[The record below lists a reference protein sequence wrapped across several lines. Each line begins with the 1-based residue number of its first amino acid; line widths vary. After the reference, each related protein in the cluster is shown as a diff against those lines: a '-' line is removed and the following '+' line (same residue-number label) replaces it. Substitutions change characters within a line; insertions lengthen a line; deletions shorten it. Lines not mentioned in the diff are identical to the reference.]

1 MNEDETDPAY
11 YDGIWPYK
19 QKEVIDF
26 DDLGEHRIFA
36 ISGNTGA
43 GKTTIF
49 DAICYVL
56 YGEASGEERSD
67 TSMLRS
73 QFADDNVYTSVE
85 LTFQLKGKRYEI
97 KRQLGHKKQGNKTIT
112 GHAVELYEVID
123 EEKVPAVDRFHVTDV
138 NKKVE
143 DLIGLSKHQ
152 FSQIVML
159 PQGEFRKLLTSE
171 TENKEEILRRIFK
184 TDRYKLMRELLDQK
198 RKQWKDVLQ
207 EKQKERELYFRNV
220 FKLPIRDGAIL
231 ETLVEQEHVN
241 THQVVEALEQETA
254 VYKAEVEQLQVEQDV
269 QTKQLKDAETRF
281 HAAKSVNE
289 KFIDLQQKNEKYNT
303 LQENRTVI
311 EMKETSFKRAEQA
324 KRLLPFEQWHEEAM
338 QNEQK
343 AESLLKQII
352 AKKENIMNNFE
363 LAQEKYEVVKNKESE
378 RENVKKLVQ
387 RLEELQPIIASLA
400 EKQLNLQ
407 NAEIQIG
414 KLKESMQNLDR
425 QLEEHTNQKQLMT
438 GELQQLEQALEQYVD
453 KVEELTNMREDAKV
467 LKQAYD
473 VWQEKQKFEKEKEAA
488 YSKMQLAV
496 NAYEN
501 MERRWLSEQAGILAL
516 HLHDGESCPVCGSTT
531 HPKKATE
538 QSGAIDENELNG
550 LRDKKNIAE
559 KLHVQLE
566 EKWNFYHHQYEQVIE
581 EVKKRGYQ
589 SEELVETYSALV
601 QKGKQLATEVNTL
614 KASEET
620 RKQIAVKIKS
630 VEEKVDALQKQK
642 REVETEQHRIE
653 MDCMQLRT
661 SYEHDKKNIP
671 ENLQTVQAWKVQF
684 DQAMHELKL
693 MEDEWKKVQEAY
705 QHWQNENIRIQAEQ
719 EGATNQFESAK
730 LKKEETFTRFMKE
743 LEQSG
748 FTDQSTYKE
757 AKLSDAEM
765 ELIQKEIQSYYSFL
779 EVLAKQIE
787 ELHVELKDKEYMDI
801 TALGEH
807 IKELE
812 INLDIIKEK
821 RQRAQNAVT
830 YISDLHEN
838 IRRIDEQIH
847 EEEKAFQELVDLYE
861 VMKGDNE
868 SRISFER
875 YILIEYLEQIVQI
888 ANERLRKL
896 SNGQFYLKR
905 SERVEKRNR
914 QSGLG
919 LDVYDAYTGQTR
931 DVKTLSGGEKFNAS
945 LCLALGMA
953 DVIQA
958 YEGGISIETMFIDEG
973 FGSLDEE
980 SLTKAVDT
988 LIDLQKSGRFIG
1000 VISHVQEL
1008 KNAMPAVLEVTKQ
1021 KDGCSQTR
1029 FVVK

>member
-1 MNEDETDPAY
+1 MRPIQLIMTAF
-11 YDGIWPYK
+11 GPYK

-123 EEKVPAVDRFHVTDV
+123 EEKIPAVDRFHVTDV

-220 FKLPIRDGAIL
+220 FKLPIRDGALL
-231 ETLVEQEHVN
+231 ETLVEQDHVN

-254 VYKAEVEQLQVEQDV
+254 AYKAEVEQLQVEQDI

-303 LQENRTVI
+303 LQEKRSVI
-311 EMKETSFKRAEQA
+311 EMKEISFKRAEQA
-324 KRLLPFEQWHEEAM
+324 KRLLPFEQWYEEAM

-363 LAQEKYEVVKNKESE
+363 LAQEKYEAVKNKEPE
-378 RENVKKLVQ
+378 RENAKKLVQ

-407 NAEIQIG
+407 NAEIQLG

-425 QLEEHTNQKQLMT
+425 QLEEHTNQKQLMS
-438 GELQQLEQALEQYVD
+438 GELQQLERALERYVD

-473 VWQEKQKFEKEKEAA
+473 VWQEKQKFEQEKETAFT
-488 YSKMQLAV
+488 KMQEAV
-496 NAYEN
+496 RVYEN

-516 HLHDGESCPVCGSTT
+516 HLHDGESCPVCGSTN
-531 HPKKATE
+531 HPKKASE
-538 QSGAIDENELNG
+538 QSDAINEKELND

-559 KLHVQLE
+559 KLHVQVE
-566 EKWNFYHHQYEQVIE
+566 EKWNFYHLQYEQVIE
-581 EVKKRGYQ
+581 EVKKRGYR
-589 SEELVETYSALV
+589 SEELAETYSALV

-620 RKQIAVKIKS
+620 RKQTAVKIKS
-630 VEEKVDALQKQK
+630 IEEKVDALQKQK
-642 REVETEQHRIE
+642 HEVETEQHRIE

-719 EGATNQFESAK
+719 EGASNQFESAK
-730 LKKEETFTRFMKE
+730 SKKEETFTRFMKE

-748 FTDQSTYKE
+748 FTDQITYKE

-765 ELIQKEIQSYYSFL
+765 DMLQKEIQSYYSSL

-787 ELHVELKDKEYMDI
+787 ELHAELKDKEYMDI

-821 RQRAQNAVT
+821 RQRSQNAVT

-980 SLTKAVDT
+980 SLTKAVDA

>member
-1 MNEDETDPAY
+1 MRPIQLVMTAF
-11 YDGIWPYK
+11 GPYK

-123 EEKVPAVDRFHVTDV
+123 GEKVPAVDRFHVTDV

-220 FKLPIRDGAIL
+220 FKLPIRDGALL

-289 KFIDLQQKNEKYNT
+289 KFIDLQQKNEKYNI

-352 AKKENIMNNFE
+352 TKKETIMNNFE
-363 LAQEKYEVVKNKESE
+363 LAQEKYEAVKNKEPE
-378 RENVKKLVQ
+378 RENAKKLVQ

-414 KLKESMQNLDR
+414 KLKKSMQNLDR
-425 QLEEHTNQKQLMT
+425 QLEEHTNQKQLMS
-438 GELQQLEQALEQYVD
+438 GELQQLERALEQYVD

-473 VWQEKQKFEKEKEAA
+473 VWQEKQKFEQEKETAFT
-488 YSKMQLAV
+488 KMQEAV
-496 NAYEN
+496 HAYEN

-516 HLHDGESCPVCGSTT
+516 HLHDGESCPVCGSTN

-538 QSGAIDENELNG
+538 QSDAIDEKELND

-559 KLHVQLE
+559 KLHVQVE

-653 MDCMQLRT
+653 MDGMQLRT

-684 DQAMHELKL
+684 DQAMHELRL

-719 EGATNQFESAK
+719 EGASTQFESAK
-730 LKKEETFTRFMKE
+730 SKKEETFTRFMKE

-765 ELIQKEIQSYYSFL
+765 EMIQKEIQSYYSSL

-787 ELHVELKDKEYMDI
+787 ELQGELKDKEYMDI

-807 IKELE
+807 IKDLE

-821 RQRAQNAVT
+821 RQRAQSAVA

-980 SLTKAVDT
+980 SLTKAVDA

>member
-1 MNEDETDPAY
+1 MRPLQLIMTAF
-11 YDGIWPYK
+11 GPYK
-19 QKEVIDF
+19 QREVIDF
-26 DDLGEHRIFA
+26 SDLGDHRIFA

-73 QFADDNVYTSVE
+73 QFADDNIYTSVE
-85 LTFQLKGKRYEI
+85 LTFRLKGKQYEI
-97 KRQLGHKKQGNKTIT
+97 KRQLGHKKQGNKTVT
-112 GHAVELYEVID
+112 GHAVELYEVIGD
-123 EEKVPAVDRFHVTDV
+123 EKVPCVDRFHVTDV

-220 FKLPIRDGAIL
+220 FKLPVRDDSLL
-231 ETLVEQEHVN
+231 ETLVQQEHVN
-241 THQVVEALEQETA
+241 THQVVEALEQEKNC
-254 VYKAEVEQLQVEQDV
+254 YEAEVEQLQAQ
-269 QTKQLKDAETRF
+269 QTLQTQQLKKAEDRF
-281 HAAKSVNE
+281 HTAKSINE
-289 KFIDLQQKNEKYNT
+289 KFKDLQQKQEKQAV
-303 LQENRTVI
+303 LQANREQI
-311 EMKETSFKRAEQA
+311 ETEEQRFKLAEQA
-324 KRLLPFEQWHEEAM
+324 KRLLPFEQWYEEAVQSE
-338 QNEQK
+338 QNAEQ
-343 AESLLKQII
+343 LLKQISV
-352 AKKENIMNNFE
+352 KKEKTVKAFE
-363 LAQEKYEVVKNKESE
+363 LAYEKYEELKGKESV
-378 RENVKKLVQ
+378 REEGKKTVQ

-400 EKQLNLQ
+400 EKKSKLQ
-407 NAEIQIG
+407 QAELQSG
-414 KLKESMQNLDR
+414 KLKEGIQKFEK
-425 QLEEHTNQKQLMT
+425 QLEGQISQKQQIA
-438 GELQQLEQALEQYVD
+438 GELQQLEVALEQYVA

-473 VWQEKQKFEKEKEAA
+473 VWQEKQKYEQEKEVANQ
-488 YSKMQLAV
+488 KMEVAV
-496 NAYEN
+496 KAYEE
-501 MERRWLSEQAGILAL
+501 MEHRWLNEQAGMLAL
-516 HLHDGESCPVCGSTT
+516 HLHEGESCPVCGSID

-538 QSGAIDENELNG
+538 RGDSIDEKQLNEL
-550 LRDKKNIAE
+550 REKKTVAE
-559 KLHVQLE
+559 KLHVQVE
-566 EKWNFYHHQYEQVIE
+566 EKWNFYRLQYVQVID
-581 EVKKRGYQ
+581 EVVKRGYR
-589 SEELVETYSALV
+589 SEELVETYRTLV
-601 QKGKQLATEVNTL
+601 QNGKQLAAEVNTL
-614 KASEET
+614 KESEEK
-620 RKQIAVKIKS
+620 RKQLALSVKGL
-630 VEEKVDALQKQK
+630 EEKVEELQKQK
-642 REVETEQHRIE
+642 REAEVMQHRTE
-653 MDCMQLRT
+653 MECMQLRT
-661 SYEHDKKNIP
+661 SYEHDQQKTH
-671 ENLQTVQAWKVQF
+671 EDLQTLEAWKKQF
-684 DQAMHELKL
+684 DQAVSTLRF
-693 MEDEWKKVQEAY
+693 MEEEWKKVQEAY
-705 QHWQNENIRIQAEQ
+705 QHWQNENIRIQAEYD
-719 EGATNQFESAK
+719 GALKQVSHAK
-730 LKKEETFTRFMKE
+730 EKQEETLLRFTTE
-743 LEQSG
+743 LEQGG
-748 FTDQSTYKE
+748 FIDQQAYKE
-757 AKLSDAEM
+757 AKLTDVEM
-765 ELIQKEIQSYYSFL
+765 KHLHEKIQEYYSSL

-787 ELHVELKDKEYMDI
+787 ELVNELSGKEWTDI
-801 TALGEH
+801 TALEEQM
-807 IKELE
+807 KELG
-812 INLDIIKEK
+812 IQLDITKEK
-821 RQRAQNAVT
+821 RQRAQSAVA
-830 YISDLHEN
+830 YITDLHEN

-980 SLTKAVDT
+980 SLTKAVDA

-1008 KNAMPAVLEVTKQ
+1008 KIAMPAVLEVTKQ
-1021 KDGCSQTR
+1021 KNGCSETR

>member
-1 MNEDETDPAY
+1 MRPIQLIMTAF
-11 YDGIWPYK
+11 GPYK

-26 DDLGEHRIFA
+26 DDLGDHRIFA

-73 QFADDNVYTSVE
+73 QFADDNTYTSVE

-123 EEKVPAVDRFHVTDV
+123 DEQVPAVDRFHVTDV

-220 FKLPIRDGAIL
+220 FKLPIRDGSLL
-231 ETLVEQEHVN
+231 ETLVEQDHVN
-241 THQVVEALEQETA
+241 THQVVEALQQETA
-254 VYKAEVEQLQVEQDV
+254 AYKAEVEQLQVEQDV

-303 LQENRTVI
+303 LQENRTMI
-311 EMKETSFKRAEQA
+311 EMKETSFIRAEQA
-324 KRLLPFEQWHEEAM
+324 KRLLPFEQWYEEAM

-343 AESLLKQII
+343 VESLLKQII
-352 AKKENIMNNFE
+352 AKKENITKSFE
-363 LAQEKYEVVKNKESE
+363 LAQEKYEEVKNKELE
-378 RENVKKLVQ
+378 RENAKKLIQ

-407 NAEIQIG
+407 NAEVQVG
-414 KLKESMQNLDR
+414 KLKESMQNLEQ
-425 QLEEHTNQKQLMT
+425 QLEVHTNQKQLMSS
-438 GELQQLEQALEQYVD
+438 ELQQLERALEQYVD

-488 YSKMQLAV
+488 YNNMQAAV

-516 HLHDGESCPVCGSTT
+516 HLHDGESCPVCGSTD

-538 QSGAIDENELNG
+538 QSDAIDEKELND
-550 LRDKKNIAE
+550 LRDGKNIAE

-566 EKWNFYHHQYEQVIE
+566 EKWNFYHLQYEQVIE
-581 EVKKRGYQ
+581 EVKKRGYR
-589 SEELVETYSALV
+589 SEELAETYSALV

-620 RKQIAVKIKS
+620 RKQTAVNLKS
-630 VEEKVDALQKQK
+630 VEEKVDAIQKQK
-642 REVETEQHRIE
+642 REIEIEQHRIE
-653 MDCMQLRT
+653 MECMQLRT

-671 ENLQTVQAWKVQF
+671 ESLQTVQAWKIQF

-719 EGATNQFESAK
+719 EGASNQFESAK
-730 LKKEETFTRFMKE
+730 LKKEETFARFMKE
-743 LEQSG
+743 LEQCG

-765 ELIQKEIQSYYSFL
+765 DMLQKEIQSYYSSL

-787 ELHVELKDKEYMDI
+787 ELQAELKDKEYMDI
-801 TALGEH
+801 SALGEH
-807 IKELE
+807 IKDLE

-847 EEEKAFQELVDLYE
+847 EEEKAYQELVDLYE

-980 SLTKAVDT
+980 SLTKAVDA

>member
-1 MNEDETDPAY
+1 MRPIQLVMTAF
-11 YDGIWPYK
+11 GPYK

-26 DDLGEHRIFA
+26 NDLGEHRIFA

-220 FKLPIRDGAIL
+220 FKLPIRDGALL
-231 ETLVEQEHVN
+231 ETLVEQDHVN

-254 VYKAEVEQLQVEQDV
+254 AYKAEVEQLQVEQDV

-324 KRLLPFEQWHEEAM
+324 KRLLPFEQWYEEAM

-343 AESLLKQII
+343 VESLLKQII
-352 AKKENIMNNFE
+352 AKKENITKSFE
-363 LAQEKYEVVKNKESE
+363 LTQEKYEEVKNKEPE
-378 RENVKKLVQ
+378 RENAKKLVQ
-387 RLEELQPIIASLA
+387 RLEELQLIIASLA

-407 NAEIQIG
+407 KAEIQIE

-425 QLEEHTNQKQLMT
+425 QLEEYTNQKQLMS
-438 GELQQLEQALEQYVD
+438 GELQQLERALEQYVD

-473 VWQEKQKFEKEKEAA
+473 VWQEKQKFEKEKETAFT
-488 YSKMQLAV
+488 KMQEAV
-496 NAYEN
+496 HAYEN

-516 HLHDGESCPVCGSTT
+516 HLHDGESCPVCGSTN

-538 QSGAIDENELNG
+538 QSDAIDEKELND

-559 KLHVQLE
+559 KLHVQVE

-684 DQAMHELKL
+684 DQAMHELRL

-719 EGATNQFESAK
+719 EGASTQFESAK
-730 LKKEETFTRFMKE
+730 SKKEETFTRFMKE

-765 ELIQKEIQSYYSFL
+765 EMIQKEIQSYYSSL

-787 ELHVELKDKEYMDI
+787 ELQGELKDKEYMDI

-807 IKELE
+807 IKDLE

-821 RQRAQNAVT
+821 RQRAQSAVA

-980 SLTKAVDT
+980 SLTKAVDA

>member
-1 MNEDETDPAY
+1 MRPIQLIMTAF
-11 YDGIWPYK
+11 GPYK

-73 QFADDNVYTSVE
+73 QFADDNIYTSVE

-112 GHAVELYEVID
+112 GHAVELYEVIN
-123 EEKVPAVDRFHVTDV
+123 EEKVPCVDRFHVTDV
-138 NKKVE
+138 NNKIE

-220 FKLPIRDGAIL
+220 FKLPIRDGALL
-231 ETLVEQEHVN
+231 ETLIEQEHVN
-241 THQVVEALEQETA
+241 THQVVEALEQETIC
-254 VYKAEVEQLQVEQDV
+254 YNAEVEQLHIEQNDKA
-269 QTKQLKDAETRF
+269 KQLKEAAAHF
-281 HAAKSVNE
+281 HTAKAVNE
-289 KFIDLQQKNEKYNT
+289 KFKDLAQKNEKYSI
-303 LQENRTVI
+303 LQENRAVI
-311 EMKETSFKRAEQA
+311 EMKEKSFKHAEQA
-324 KRLLPFEQWHEEAM
+324 KRLLPFEQWYEEAM
-338 QNEQK
+338 QHEQK
-343 AESLLKQII
+343 SEGLLKQII
-352 AKKENIMNNFE
+352 AKKEHIMNSFE
-363 LAQEKYEVVKNKESE
+363 VAQDKYEALKNKASE
-378 RENVKKLVQ
+378 RENAKKQVQ

-400 EKQLNLQ
+400 EKKLNLQ

-414 KLKESMQNLDR
+414 NLKEGMQKLDE
-425 QLEEHTNQKQLMT
+425 QLEVHTNEKQRMSD
-438 GELQQLEQALEQYVD
+438 ELQQLEIALEQYVA

-473 VWQEKQKFEKEKEAA
+473 VWQEKQKYEQEKEIAFH
-488 YSKMQLAV
+488 KMQLAV
-496 NAYEN
+496 SAYEN

-516 HLHDGESCPVCGSTT
+516 HLHDGESCPVCGSMD

-538 QSGAIDENELNG
+538 QSNAIDEKELNG
-550 LRDKKNIAE
+550 LREKKNVAE
-559 KLHVQLE
+559 KSHVQLE
-566 EKWNFYHHQYEQVIE
+566 EKWNFYRVQYEQVIE
-581 EVKKRGYQ
+581 EVLKRGYRA
-589 SEELVETYSALV
+589 EELVETYRALV
-601 QKGKQLATEVNTL
+601 QKGKQLAAEVNAL

-620 RKQIAVKIKS
+620 RKQIAVNIKN
-630 VEEKVDALQKQK
+630 VEEKVEELQKQK
-642 REVETEQHRIE
+642 REVETIQHRTE
-653 MDCMQLRT
+653 MECMQLRT
-661 SYEHDKKNIP
+661 SYEHDKQNIP
-671 ENLQTVQAWKVQF
+671 ESLQTVQAWKVQF
-684 DQAMHELKL
+684 DQALQELRL
-693 MEDEWKKVQEAY
+693 MEDEWEKVQEAY
-705 QHWQNENIRIQAEQ
+705 QHWQNENIRIQAEHDS
-719 EGATNQFESAK
+719 ASNQFNSAK
-730 LKKEETFTRFMKE
+730 EKKEETFTRFMKE

-748 FTDQSTYKE
+748 FTDQLTYTA
-757 AKLSDAEM
+757 AKLNGAEM
-765 ELIQKEIQSYYSFL
+765 DKLQQEIQSYYASL
-779 EVLAKQIE
+779 EVLTKQIE
-787 ELHVELKDKEYMDI
+787 ELKVELKDKEYMDI
-801 TALGEH
+801 SSLDEQV
-807 IKELE
+807 KELE

-821 RQRAQNAVT
+821 RQRAHNAVA
-830 YISDLHEN
+830 YITDLHEN
-838 IRRIDEQIH
+838 IKRIDEQIH

-861 VMKGDNE
+861 VMKGDND

>member
-1 MNEDETDPAY
+1 MRPIQLIMTAF
-11 YDGIWPYK
+11 GPYK

-207 EKQKERELYFRNV
+207 EKQKERELHFRNV
-220 FKLPIRDGAIL
+220 FKLPIRDGALL

-311 EMKETSFKRAEQA
+311 ERKETSFKRGEQA

-352 AKKENIMNNFE
+352 AKKENIMSNFE
-363 LAQEKYEVVKNKESE
+363 LAQGKYEAVKNKEPE
-378 RENVKKLVQ
+378 REDAKKLVQ
-387 RLEELQPIIASLA
+387 RLEELQSIIASLA

-407 NAEIQIG
+407 NTEIQIG

-425 QLEEHTNQKQLMT
+425 QLEEHTNQKQLMSS
-438 GELQQLEQALEQYVD
+438 ELQQLERALEQYVA

-473 VWQEKQKFEKEKEAA
+473 VWQEKQKFEKEKETAFT
-488 YSKMQLAV
+488 KMQEAV
-496 NAYEN
+496 RAYEN

-516 HLHDGESCPVCGSTT
+516 HLHDGESCPVCGSTN

-538 QSGAIDENELNG
+538 QSDAIDEKELND
-550 LRDKKNIAE
+550 LRDKKNLAE

-566 EKWNFYHHQYEQVIE
+566 EKWNFYHLQYEQIIV
-581 EVKKRGYQ
+581 EVKKRGYR
-589 SEELVETYSALV
+589 SEKLDETYSALV
-601 QKGKQLATEVNTL
+601 HKGKQLATEVNTL

-620 RKQIAVKIKS
+620 RKQTAVNIKS

-642 REVETEQHRIE
+642 REVETEQHRTE
-653 MDCMQLRT
+653 MECMQLRT
-661 SYEHDKKNIP
+661 SYDHDKKNIP

-684 DQAMHELKL
+684 DQAMQQLRL

-719 EGATNQFESAK
+719 EGASTQFESAK
-730 LKKEETFTRFMKE
+730 LKKEETFARFMKE

-748 FTDQSTYKE
+748 FTNQITYKE

-765 ELIQKEIQSYYSFL
+765 EMLQKEIQSYYSSL

-787 ELHVELKDKEYMDI
+787 ELQAELKDKEYMDI
-801 TALGEH
+801 TALGDH
-807 IKELE
+807 ITELQ

-830 YISDLHEN
+830 YIFDLHEN

-980 SLTKAVDT
+980 SLTKAVDA

>member
-1 MNEDETDPAY
+1 MRPIQLIMTAF
-11 YDGIWPYK
+11 GPYK

-26 DDLGEHRIFA
+26 EDLGEHRIFA

-73 QFADDNVYTSVE
+73 QFADDDVYTSVE

-123 EEKVPAVDRFHVTDV
+123 GENVPAVDRFHVTDV

-220 FKLPIRDGAIL
+220 FKLPIRDGALL
-231 ETLVEQEHVN
+231 ETLAAQEHVN
-241 THQVVEALEQETA
+241 THQVVEALEQETT

-303 LQENRTVI
+303 LQENRAAI
-311 EMKETSFKRAEQA
+311 ERKEKSFKRAEQA
-324 KRLLPFEQWHEEAM
+324 KRLLPFEQWYEEAM

-352 AKKENIMNNFE
+352 VKQEQIMNSFE
-363 LAQEKYEVVKNKESE
+363 LAQEKYEVVKNKEAE
-378 RENVKKLVQ
+378 REEAKKLVQ
-387 RLEELQPIIASLA
+387 RLEELQAIIESLA
-400 EKQLNLQ
+400 ERKLNLQ

-414 KLKESMQNLDR
+414 KLKESMQKLDQ
-425 QLEEHTNQKQLMT
+425 QLEEHTSQKQRMSD
-438 GELQQLEQALEQYVD
+438 ELHQLEQALEQYVA

-473 VWQEKQKFEKEKEAA
+473 VWQEKQKFEQEKEVANN
-488 YSKMQLAV
+488 KMHVAV
-496 NAYEN
+496 RAYEN

-516 HLHDGESCPVCGSTT
+516 HLHDGASCPVCGSTN
-531 HPKKATE
+531 HPQKATE
-538 QSGAIDENELNG
+538 QSNAIDEKELND

-559 KLHVQLE
+559 KLHVQVE
-566 EKWNFYHHQYEQVIE
+566 EKWNFYRLQYEQVIE
-581 EVKKRGYQ
+581 EVVKRGYN
-589 SEELVETYSALV
+589 SEKLVETYSALV
-601 QKGKQLATEVNTL
+601 QKGKQLAADVNTL

-620 RKQIAVKIKS
+620 RKQIAANMKS
-630 VEEKVDALQKQK
+630 VEEKIEELQKQK
-642 REVETEQHRIE
+642 REVETMQHRTEIE
-653 MDCMQLRT
+653 CMQLRT
-661 SYEHDKKNIP
+661 SYEHDKRNIP
-671 ENLQTVQAWKVQF
+671 ENLQTVQAWKSQF
-684 DQAMHELKL
+684 DQAMHELRL

-719 EGATNQFESAK
+719 KGTSNQFESAK
-730 LKKEETFTRFMKE
+730 LKKEETFARFMKE

-748 FTDQSTYKE
+748 FTDQFTYKE

-765 ELIQKEIQSYYSFL
+765 EMLQKEIQGYYSSL

-787 ELHVELKDKEYMDI
+787 ELNSELKDKEYMDI
-801 TALGEH
+801 TSLGEH

-980 SLTKAVDT
+980 SLTKAVDA

>member
-1 MNEDETDPAY
+1 MRPIQLIMTAF
-11 YDGIWPYK
+11 GPYK

-184 TDRYKLMRELLDQK
+184 TNRYKLMRELLDQK

-220 FKLPIRDGAIL
+220 FKLPIRDGALL

-254 VYKAEVEQLQVEQDV
+254 MYKAEVEQLQVEQDV

-363 LAQEKYEVVKNKESE
+363 LAQEKYEVVKIKESE

-438 GELQQLEQALEQYVD
+438 GELQQLERALEQYVD

-693 MEDEWKKVQEAY
+693 MEDEWKRVQEAY

-730 LKKEETFTRFMKE
+730 LKREETFTRFMKE

-765 ELIQKEIQSYYSFL
+765 ELIQKEIQSYYSSL

-980 SLTKAVDT
+980 SLTKAVDA

>member
-1 MNEDETDPAY
+1 MRPIQLIMTAF
-11 YDGIWPYK
+11 GPYK

-220 FKLPIRDGAIL
+220 FKLPIRDGALL

-363 LAQEKYEVVKNKESE
+363 LAQEKYEVVKIKESE

-438 GELQQLEQALEQYVD
+438 GELQQLERALEQYVD

-730 LKKEETFTRFMKE
+730 LKREETFTRFMKE

-765 ELIQKEIQSYYSFL
+765 ELIQKEIQSYYSSL

-821 RQRAQNAVT
+821 RQRTQNAVT

-980 SLTKAVDT
+980 SLTKAVDA

>member
-1 MNEDETDPAY
+1 MRPIQLIMTAF
-11 YDGIWPYK
+11 GPYK

-220 FKLPIRDGAIL
+220 FKLPIRDGALL

-281 HAAKSVNE
+281 HEAKSVNE

-438 GELQQLEQALEQYVD
+438 GELQQLERALEQYVD

-765 ELIQKEIQSYYSFL
+765 ELIQKEIQSYYSSL

-821 RQRAQNAVT
+821 RQRAQNAVA

-980 SLTKAVDT
+980 SLTKAVDA

>member
-1 MNEDETDPAY
+1 MRPIQLIMTAF
-11 YDGIWPYK
+11 GPYK

-26 DDLGEHRIFA
+26 KDLGEHRIFA

-67 TSMLRS
+67 TNMLRS
-73 QFADDNVYTSVE
+73 QFADDDVYTSVE
-85 LTFQLKGKRYEI
+85 LTFQLKGKSYEI

-123 EEKVPAVDRFHVTDV
+123 EEKVPCVDRFHVTDV

-184 TDRYKLMRELLDQK
+184 TDRYKLMREILDQK

-220 FKLPIRDGAIL
+220 FKLPIRDGALL

-241 THQVVEALEQETA
+241 THQVVEALEQETNW
-254 VYKAEVEQLQVEQDV
+254 YNAEVEQLHLEQNDK
-269 QTKQLKDAETRF
+269 TKQLKEAEARF
-281 HAAKSVNE
+281 HAAKAVNE
-289 KFIDLQQKNEKYNT
+289 KFKDLEQKNEKYSI
-303 LQENRTVI
+303 LQENRAVI
-311 EMKETSFKRAEQA
+311 EMKEKSFKHAEQA

-338 QNEQK
+338 QYEQQS
-343 AESLLKQII
+343 ESLLKQII
-352 AKKENIMNNFE
+352 AKKEHIMNSFA
-363 LAQEKYEVVKNKESE
+363 LAQEKYEALKNKASE
-378 RENVKKLVQ
+378 RENAKKQVQ

-400 EKQLNLQ
+400 EKKLNLQ
-407 NAEIQIG
+407 NAEIHIG
-414 KLKESMQNLDR
+414 KLKEGMQKLDE
-425 QLEEHTNQKQLMT
+425 QLEAHKNEKQRMS
-438 GELQQLEQALEQYVD
+438 GELQQLEAALEQYVA

-473 VWQEKQKFEKEKEAA
+473 VWQEKQKYELEKESAFH
-488 YSKMQLAV
+488 KMQQAV
-496 NAYEN
+496 STYEN

-516 HLHDGESCPVCGSTT
+516 HLHDGESCPVCGSMD

-538 QSGAIDENELNG
+538 QSNAIDEKELNEL
-550 LRDKKNIAE
+550 REKKTIAE

-566 EKWNFYHHQYEQVIE
+566 EKWNFYRVQYEQVIE
-581 EVKKRGYQ
+581 EVLKRGYR

-601 QKGKQLATEVNTL
+601 QKGKQLAAEVNAL

-620 RKQIAVKIKS
+620 RKQMAVNIKS
-630 VEEKVDALQKQK
+630 VEEKVEELQKQK
-642 REVETEQHRIE
+642 REVETVQHRTE
-653 MDCMQLRT
+653 MECMQLRT
-661 SYEHDKKNIP
+661 SYEHDKQNIP
-671 ENLQTVQAWKVQF
+671 ESLQTVQAWKVQF
-684 DQAMHELKL
+684 DQALQELRL
-693 MEDEWKKVQEAY
+693 MEDEWEKVQEAY
-705 QHWQNENIRIQAEQ
+705 QHWQNENIRIQAEHDN
-719 EGATNQFESAK
+719 ASNQFNSAK
-730 LKKEETFTRFMKE
+730 EKKEETFTRFMKE

-748 FTDQSTYKE
+748 FTDQLTYKE
-757 AKLSDAEM
+757 SKLNDAEM
-765 ELIQKEIQSYYSFL
+765 DKLQQKIQSYYSSL
-779 EVLAKQIE
+779 EVLTKQIE
-787 ELHVELKDKEYMDI
+787 ELKADLKDKEYMDI
-801 TALGEH
+801 SSLDEQV
-807 IKELE
+807 KELE
-812 INLDIIKEK
+812 ISLDIIKEK
-821 RQRAQNAVT
+821 RQRAQNAVS
-830 YISDLHEN
+830 YITDLHEN
-838 IRRIDEQIH
+838 IKRIDEQIH

-861 VMKGDNE
+861 VMKGDND

-980 SLTKAVDT
+980 SLTKAVDA

-1008 KNAMPAVLEVTKQ
+1008 KNEMPAVLEVTKQ

>member
-1 MNEDETDPAY
+1 MRPIQLIMTAF
-11 YDGIWPYK
+11 GPYK

-26 DDLGEHRIFA
+26 KDLGEHRIFA

-67 TSMLRS
+67 TNMLRS
-73 QFADDNVYTSVE
+73 QFADDDVYTSVE
-85 LTFQLKGKRYEI
+85 LTFQLKGKSYEI

-123 EEKVPAVDRFHVTDV
+123 EEKVPCVNRFHVTDV

-184 TDRYKLMRELLDQK
+184 TDRYKLMREILDQK

-220 FKLPIRDGAIL
+220 FKLPIRDGALL

-241 THQVVEALEQETA
+241 THQVVEALEQETIW
-254 VYKAEVEQLQVEQDV
+254 YNAEVEQLHLEQNDK
-269 QTKQLKDAETRF
+269 TKQLKEAEARF
-281 HAAKSVNE
+281 HAAKAVNE
-289 KFIDLQQKNEKYNT
+289 KFKDLEQKNEKYSI
-303 LQENRTVI
+303 LQENRAVI
-311 EMKETSFKRAEQA
+311 EMKEKSFKHAEQA

-338 QNEQK
+338 QYEQQS
-343 AESLLKQII
+343 ESLLKQII
-352 AKKENIMNNFE
+352 AKKEHIMNSFA
-363 LAQEKYEVVKNKESE
+363 LAQEKYEALKNKASE
-378 RENVKKLVQ
+378 RENAKKQVQ

-400 EKQLNLQ
+400 EKKLNLQ
-407 NAEIQIG
+407 NAEIHIG
-414 KLKESMQNLDR
+414 KLKEGMQKLDE
-425 QLEEHTNQKQLMT
+425 QLEAHKNEKQRMS
-438 GELQQLEQALEQYVD
+438 GELQQLEAALEQYVA

-473 VWQEKQKFEKEKEAA
+473 VWQEKQKYELEKESAFH
-488 YSKMQLAV
+488 KMQQAV
-496 NAYEN
+496 STYEN
-501 MERRWLSEQAGILAL
+501 MECRWLSEQAGILAL
-516 HLHDGESCPVCGSTT
+516 HLHDGESCPVCGSMD

-538 QSGAIDENELNG
+538 QSNAIDEKELNEL
-550 LRDKKNIAE
+550 REKKTIAE

-566 EKWNFYHHQYEQVIE
+566 EKWNFYRVQYEQVIE
-581 EVKKRGYQ
+581 EVLKRGYR

-601 QKGKQLATEVNTL
+601 QKGKQLAAEVNEL

-620 RKQIAVKIKS
+620 RKQIAVNIKS
-630 VEEKVDALQKQK
+630 VEEKVEELQKQK
-642 REVETEQHRIE
+642 REVETVQHRTE
-653 MDCMQLRT
+653 MESMQLRT
-661 SYEHDKKNIP
+661 SYEHDKQNIP
-671 ENLQTVQAWKVQF
+671 ESLQTVQAWKVQF
-684 DQAMHELKL
+684 DQALQELRL
-693 MEDEWKKVQEAY
+693 MEDEWEKVQEAY
-705 QHWQNENIRIQAEQ
+705 QHWQNENIRIQAEHDN
-719 EGATNQFESAK
+719 ASNQFNSAK
-730 LKKEETFTRFMKE
+730 EKKEETFTRFMKE

-748 FTDQSTYKE
+748 FTDQLKYKE
-757 AKLSDAEM
+757 SKLNDAEM
-765 ELIQKEIQSYYSFL
+765 DKLQQEIQSYYSSL
-779 EVLAKQIE
+779 EVLTKQIE
-787 ELHVELKDKEYMDI
+787 ELKADLKDKEYMDI
-801 TALGEH
+801 SSLDEQV
-807 IKELE
+807 KELE
-812 INLDIIKEK
+812 ISLDIIKEK
-821 RQRAQNAVT
+821 RQRAQNAVS
-830 YISDLHEN
+830 YITDLHEN
-838 IRRIDEQIH
+838 IKRIDEQIH

-861 VMKGDNE
+861 VMKGDND

-980 SLTKAVDT
+980 SLTKAVDA

>member
-1 MNEDETDPAY
+1 MRPLQLIMTAF
-11 YDGIWPYK
+11 GPYK
-19 QKEVIDF
+19 QREVIDF
-26 DDLGEHRIFA
+26 SDLGDHRIFA

-73 QFADDNVYTSVE
+73 QFADDNIYTSVE
-85 LTFQLKGKRYEI
+85 LTFQLKGKQYEI
-97 KRQLGHKKQGNKTIT
+97 KRQLGHKKQGNKTVT
-112 GHAVELYEVID
+112 GHAVELYEVIGD
-123 EEKVPAVDRFHVTDV
+123 EKVPCVDRFHVTDV

-220 FKLPIRDGAIL
+220 FKLPVRDDSLL
-231 ETLVEQEHVN
+231 ETLVQQEHVN
-241 THQVVEALEQETA
+241 THQVVEALEQEKNC
-254 VYKAEVEQLQVEQDV
+254 YEAEVEQLQAQ
-269 QTKQLKDAETRF
+269 QTLQTQQLKKAEDRF
-281 HAAKSVNE
+281 HTAKSINE
-289 KFIDLQQKNEKYNT
+289 KFKDLQQKQEKQAV
-303 LQENRTVI
+303 LQANREQI
-311 EMKETSFKRAEQA
+311 ETEEQRFKLAEQA
-324 KRLLPFEQWHEEAM
+324 KRLLPFEQWYEEAVQSE
-338 QNEQK
+338 QNAEQ
-343 AESLLKQII
+343 LLKQISV
-352 AKKENIMNNFE
+352 KKEKTVKAFE
-363 LAQEKYEVVKNKESE
+363 LAYEKYEELKGKESV
-378 RENVKKLVQ
+378 REEGKKTVQ

-400 EKQLNLQ
+400 EKKSKLQ
-407 NAEIQIG
+407 QAELQSG
-414 KLKESMQNLDR
+414 KLKEGIQKFEK
-425 QLEEHTNQKQLMT
+425 QLEGQISQKQQIA
-438 GELQQLEQALEQYVD
+438 GELQQLEVALEQYVA

-473 VWQEKQKFEKEKEAA
+473 VWQEKQKYEQEKEVANQ
-488 YSKMQLAV
+488 KMEVAV
-496 NAYEN
+496 KAYEE
-501 MERRWLSEQAGILAL
+501 MEHRWLNEQAGMLAL
-516 HLHDGESCPVCGSTT
+516 HLHEGESCPVCGSID

-538 QSGAIDENELNG
+538 RGDSIDEKQLNEL
-550 LRDKKNIAE
+550 REKKTVAE
-559 KLHVQLE
+559 KLHVQVE
-566 EKWNFYHHQYEQVIE
+566 EKWNFYRLQYEQVID
-581 EVKKRGYQ
+581 EVVKRGYR
-589 SEELVETYSALV
+589 SEELVETYRTLV
-601 QKGKQLATEVNTL
+601 QNGKQLAAEVNTL
-614 KASEET
+614 KESEEK
-620 RKQIAVKIKS
+620 RKQLALSVKGL
-630 VEEKVDALQKQK
+630 EEKVEELQKQK
-642 REVETEQHRIE
+642 REAEVMQHRTE
-653 MDCMQLRT
+653 MECMQLRT
-661 SYEHDKKNIP
+661 SYEHDQQKTH
-671 ENLQTVQAWKVQF
+671 EDLQTLEAWKKQF
-684 DQAMHELKL
+684 DQAVSTLRF
-693 MEDEWKKVQEAY
+693 MEEEWKKVQEAY
-705 QHWQNENIRIQAEQ
+705 QYWQNENIRIQAEYD
-719 EGATNQFESAK
+719 GALKQVSHAK
-730 LKKEETFTRFMKE
+730 EKQEETLLRFTTE
-743 LEQSG
+743 LEKGG
-748 FTDQSTYKE
+748 FIDQQAYKE
-757 AKLSDAEM
+757 AKLTDVEM
-765 ELIQKEIQSYYSFL
+765 KHLHEQIQEYYSSL

-787 ELHVELKDKEYMDI
+787 ELVNELSGKEWTDI
-801 TALGEH
+801 TALEEQM
-807 IKELE
+807 KELG
-812 INLDIIKEK
+812 IQLDITKEK
-821 RQRAQNAVT
+821 RQRAQSAVA
-830 YISDLHEN
+830 YITDLHEN

-980 SLTKAVDT
+980 SLTKAIDA

-1021 KDGCSQTR
+1021 KNGCSETR

>member
-1 MNEDETDPAY
+1 MRPIQLIMTAF
-11 YDGIWPYK
+11 GPYK

-653 MDCMQLRT
+653 MDYMQLRT

>member
-1 MNEDETDPAY
+1 MRPIQLIMTAF
-11 YDGIWPYK
+11 GPYK

-26 DDLGEHRIFA
+26 NDLGDHRIFA

-73 QFADDNVYTSVE
+73 QFADDNMYTSVE

-112 GHAVELYEVID
+112 GHAVELYEVIG

-220 FKLPIRDGAIL
+220 FKLPIRDGSLL

-241 THQVVEALEQETA
+241 THQVVEALEQETD
-254 VYKAEVEQLQVEQDV
+254 VYKAEVEQLQVEQEV

-311 EMKETSFKRAEQA
+311 EMKETSFKRAEEA
-324 KRLLPFEQWHEEAM
+324 KRLLPFEQWYEEAM

-343 AESLLKQII
+343 VESLLKQII
-352 AKKENIMNNFE
+352 AKKEVITNSFE
-363 LAQEKYEVVKNKESE
+363 LAQEKYEAVKNKEPE
-378 RENVKKLVQ
+378 REDAKKLVQ
-387 RLEELQPIIASLA
+387 RLEELQSIIASLA

-407 NAEIQIG
+407 NAEIQVG

-425 QLEEHTNQKQLMT
+425 QLEEHTNQKQLMS
-438 GELQQLEQALEQYVD
+438 GELQQLERALEQYVA

-473 VWQEKQKFEKEKEAA
+473 VWQEKQKFEQEKKAA
-488 YSKMQLAV
+488 YNKMQLAV

-516 HLHDGESCPVCGSTT
+516 HLHDGESCPVCGSTN

-538 QSGAIDENELNG
+538 QSNAIDEKELND
-550 LRDKKNIAE
+550 LRDKKNTAE

-566 EKWNFYHHQYEQVIE
+566 EKWNFYHLQYEQVIE
-581 EVKKRGYQ
+581 EVKKRGYR
-589 SEELVETYSALV
+589 SEELAETYSALV
-601 QKGKQLATEVNTL
+601 QKGKQLVTEVNTL

-620 RKQIAVKIKS
+620 RKQIAVNIKS

-684 DQAMHELKL
+684 DQAMHELRL

-719 EGATNQFESAK
+719 ESASNQFESAK
-730 LKKEETFTRFMKE
+730 LKKKETFTRFMKE

-757 AKLSDAEM
+757 AKLSDIAMEM
-765 ELIQKEIQSYYSFL
+765 LQKEIQSYYSSL

-787 ELHVELKDKEYMDI
+787 ELRAELKDKEYMDI

-807 IKELE
+807 IKDLE

-953 DVIQA
+953 DVIQS

-980 SLTKAVDT
+980 SLTKAVDA

>member
-1 MNEDETDPAY
+1 MRPIQLIMTAF
-11 YDGIWPYK
+11 GPYK

-311 EMKETSFKRAEQA
+311 EMKETSFKRAEQS

-352 AKKENIMNNFE
+352 AKKENIMTNFE

-438 GELQQLEQALEQYVD
+438 GELQQLERALEQYVD

-705 QHWQNENIRIQAEQ
+705 QHLQNENIRIQAEQ

-765 ELIQKEIQSYYSFL
+765 ELIQKEIQSYYSSL

-980 SLTKAVDT
+980 SLTKAVDA

>member
-1 MNEDETDPAY
+1 MRPIQLIMTAF
-11 YDGIWPYK
+11 GPYK

-407 NAEIQIG
+407 NAEMQIG

-438 GELQQLEQALEQYVD
+438 GELQQLERALEQYVD

-765 ELIQKEIQSYYSFL
+765 ELIQKEIQSYYSSL

-830 YISDLHEN
+830 YISNLHEN

-980 SLTKAVDT
+980 SLTKAVDA

>member
-1 MNEDETDPAY
+1 MRPIQLIMTAF
-11 YDGIWPYK
+11 GPYK

-26 DDLGEHRIFA
+26 NDLGDHRIFA

-73 QFADDNVYTSVE
+73 QFADDNMYTSVE

-207 EKQKERELYFRNV
+207 EKQKERELFFRNV
-220 FKLPIRDGAIL
+220 FKLPIRDGSLL
-231 ETLVEQEHVN
+231 ETLVEQDHVN

-254 VYKAEVEQLQVEQDV
+254 AYKAEVEQLQVEQDV
-269 QTKQLKDAETRF
+269 QTKQLKDAEIRF

-303 LQENRTVI
+303 LEENRTVI
-311 EMKETSFKRAEQA
+311 EMKEKSFKRAEQA
-324 KRLLPFEQWHEEAM
+324 KRLLPFEQWYEEAM
-338 QNEQK
+338 QNEHK
-343 AESLLKQII
+343 VESLLKQII
-352 AKKENIMNNFE
+352 ARKEVITNSFE
-363 LAQEKYEVVKNKESE
+363 LAQEKYEAVKNKEPE
-378 RENVKKLVQ
+378 REDAKKLVQ

-407 NAEIQIG
+407 NAELQVG

-425 QLEEHTNQKQLMT
+425 QLEEHTNQKQLMS
-438 GELQQLEQALEQYVD
+438 GELQQLERALEQYVA

-473 VWQEKQKFEKEKEAA
+473 VWQEKQKFEQEKEAA
-488 YSKMQLAV
+488 YNKMQLAV

-516 HLHDGESCPVCGSTT
+516 HLHDGESCPVCGSTN

-538 QSGAIDENELNG
+538 QSNAIDEKELND
-550 LRDKKNIAE
+550 LRDKKNVAE

-566 EKWNFYHHQYEQVIE
+566 EKWNFYQLQYEQVIE
-581 EVKKRGYQ
+581 EVKKRGYR
-589 SEELVETYSALV
+589 SEELAETYSELV
-601 QKGKQLATEVNTL
+601 QKGKQLASEVNTL

-620 RKQIAVKIKS
+620 RKQIAVNIKS

-642 REVETEQHRIE
+642 REVEAEQHRIE
-653 MDCMQLRT
+653 MEGMQLRT

-671 ENLQTVQAWKVQF
+671 ESLQTVQAWKLQF

-693 MEDEWKKVQEAY
+693 MEEEWKKVQEAY

-719 EGATNQFESAK
+719 EGASNQFESAK
-730 LKKEETFTRFMKE
+730 LKKEETFARFMKE

-757 AKLSDAEM
+757 AKLNDIAMEM
-765 ELIQKEIQSYYSFL
+765 LQKEIQSYYSSL

-787 ELHVELKDKEYMDI
+787 ELRAELKDKEYMDI

-807 IKELE
+807 IKDLE

-980 SLTKAVDT
+980 SLTKAVDA

>member
-1 MNEDETDPAY
+1 MRPLQLIMTAF
-11 YDGIWPYK
+11 GPYK
-19 QKEVIDF
+19 QREVIDF
-26 DDLGEHRIFA
+26 SDLGDHRIFA

-73 QFADDNVYTSVE
+73 QFANDNIYTSVE
-85 LTFQLKGKRYEI
+85 LTFQLKGKQYEI
-97 KRQLGHKKQGNKTIT
+97 KRQLGHKKQGNKTVT
-112 GHAVELYEVID
+112 GHAVELYEVIGD
-123 EEKVPAVDRFHVTDV
+123 EKVPCVDRFHVTDV

-220 FKLPIRDGAIL
+220 FKLPVRDDSLL
-231 ETLVEQEHVN
+231 ETLVQQEHVN
-241 THQVVEALEQETA
+241 THQVVEALEQEKNC
-254 VYKAEVEQLQVEQDV
+254 YEAEVEQLQAQ
-269 QTKQLKDAETRF
+269 QTLQTQQLKKAEDRF
-281 HAAKSVNE
+281 HIAKSINE
-289 KFIDLQQKNEKYNT
+289 KFKDLQQKQEKQAV
-303 LQENRTVI
+303 LQANREQI
-311 EMKETSFKRAEQA
+311 ETEEQRFKLAEQA
-324 KRLLPFEQWHEEAM
+324 KRLLPFEQWYEEAVQSE
-338 QNEQK
+338 QNAEQ
-343 AESLLKQII
+343 LLKQISV
-352 AKKENIMNNFE
+352 KKEKTVKAFE
-363 LAQEKYEVVKNKESE
+363 LAYEKYEELKGKESV
-378 RENVKKLVQ
+378 REEGKKTVQ

-400 EKQLNLQ
+400 EKKSKLQ
-407 NAEIQIG
+407 QAELQSG
-414 KLKESMQNLDR
+414 KLKEGIQKFEK
-425 QLEEHTNQKQLMT
+425 QLEGQISQKQQIA
-438 GELQQLEQALEQYVD
+438 GELQQLEVALEQYVA

-473 VWQEKQKFEKEKEAA
+473 VWQEKQKYEQEKEVANQ
-488 YSKMQLAV
+488 KMEVAV
-496 NAYEN
+496 KAYEE
-501 MERRWLSEQAGILAL
+501 MEHRWLNEQAGMLAL
-516 HLHDGESCPVCGSTT
+516 HLHEGESCPVCGSID

-538 QSGAIDENELNG
+538 RGDSIDEKHLNEL
-550 LRDKKNIAE
+550 REKKTVAE
-559 KLHVQLE
+559 KLHVQVE
-566 EKWNFYHHQYEQVIE
+566 EKWNFYRLQYEQVID
-581 EVKKRGYQ
+581 EVVKRGYC
-589 SEELVETYSALV
+589 SEELVETYRTLV
-601 QKGKQLATEVNTL
+601 QNGKQLAAEVNTL
-614 KASEET
+614 KESEEK
-620 RKQIAVKIKS
+620 RKQLALSVKGL
-630 VEEKVDALQKQK
+630 EEKVEELQKQK
-642 REVETEQHRIE
+642 REAEVMHHRTEME
-653 MDCMQLRT
+653 CMQLRT
-661 SYEHDKKNIP
+661 SYEHDQQKTH
-671 ENLQTVQAWKVQF
+671 EDLQTLEAWKKQF
-684 DQAMHELKL
+684 DQAVSTLRF
-693 MEDEWKKVQEAY
+693 MEEEWKKVQEAY
-705 QHWQNENIRIQAEQ
+705 QYWQNENIRIQAEYD
-719 EGATNQFESAK
+719 GALKQVSHAK
-730 LKKEETFTRFMKE
+730 EKQEETLLRFTTE
-743 LEQSG
+743 LEQGG
-748 FTDQSTYKE
+748 FIDQQAYKE
-757 AKLSDAEM
+757 AKLTDVEM
-765 ELIQKEIQSYYSFL
+765 KHLHEQIQEYYSSL

-787 ELHVELKDKEYMDI
+787 ELVNELSGKEWTDI
-801 TALGEH
+801 TALEEQM
-807 IKELE
+807 KELG
-812 INLDIIKEK
+812 IQLDITKEK
-821 RQRAQNAVT
+821 RQRAQSAVA
-830 YISDLHEN
+830 YITDLHEN

-980 SLTKAVDT
+980 SLTKAIDA

-1021 KDGCSQTR
+1021 KNGCSETR

>member
-1 MNEDETDPAY
+1 MRPIQLIMTAF
-11 YDGIWPYK
+11 GPYK

-67 TSMLRS
+67 TNMLRS

-241 THQVVEALEQETA
+241 THQVVEALEQETV

-438 GELQQLEQALEQYVD
+438 GELQQLERALEQYVD

-642 REVETEQHRIE
+642 RDVETEQHRIE

-719 EGATNQFESAK
+719 EGASNQFESAK
-730 LKKEETFTRFMKE
+730 SKKEETFTRFMKE

-748 FTDQSTYKE
+748 FTDQITYKE

-765 ELIQKEIQSYYSFL
+765 ELIQKEIQSYYSSL

-980 SLTKAVDT
+980 SLTKAVDA

>member
-1 MNEDETDPAY
+1 MRPIQLIMTAF
-11 YDGIWPYK
+11 GPYK

-352 AKKENIMNNFE
+352 AKKENIMTNFE

-438 GELQQLEQALEQYVD
+438 GELQQLERALEQYVD

-705 QHWQNENIRIQAEQ
+705 QHLQNENIRIQAEQ

-765 ELIQKEIQSYYSFL
+765 ELIQKEIQSYYSSL

-980 SLTKAVDT
+980 SLTKAVDA

>member
-1 MNEDETDPAY
+1 MRPIQLIMTAF
-11 YDGIWPYK
+11 GPYK

-26 DDLGEHRIFA
+26 EDLGEHRIFA

-56 YGEASGEERSD
+56 YGEASGEERND

-112 GHAVELYEVID
+112 GHAVELYELID

-220 FKLPIRDGAIL
+220 FKLPIRDGALL

-241 THQVVEALEQETA
+241 THQVVEALEQEIA

-303 LQENRTVI
+303 LQEKRTVI

-343 AESLLKQII
+343 AESLLKKII
-352 AKKENIMNNFE
+352 AKKENIMSNFE
-363 LAQEKYEVVKNKESE
+363 LAQEKYEAVKNKEPE
-378 RENVKKLVQ
+378 RENAKKLVQ
-387 RLEELQPIIASLA
+387 RLEELQLIIASLA

-425 QLEEHTNQKQLMT
+425 QLEEHTDQKQLMSS
-438 GELQQLEQALEQYVD
+438 ELQQLERALEQYVD

-473 VWQEKQKFEKEKEAA
+473 VWQEKQKFEQEKETAFT
-488 YSKMQLAV
+488 KMQEAV
-496 NAYEN
+496 RAYEN

-516 HLHDGESCPVCGSTT
+516 HLHDGESCPVCGSTN

-538 QSGAIDENELNG
+538 QSDAIDEKELND
-550 LRDKKNIAE
+550 LRDKKNLAE

-566 EKWNFYHHQYEQVIE
+566 EKWNFYHLQYEQIIV
-581 EVKKRGYQ
+581 EVKKRGYR
-589 SEELVETYSALV
+589 SEKLDETYSALV
-601 QKGKQLATEVNTL
+601 HKGKQLATEVNTL

-620 RKQIAVKIKS
+620 RKQTAVNIKS

-642 REVETEQHRIE
+642 HEVETEQHRTE
-653 MDCMQLRT
+653 MECMQLRT
-661 SYEHDKKNIP
+661 SYDHDKKNIP

-684 DQAMHELKL
+684 DQAMHELRL

-719 EGATNQFESAK
+719 EGASTQFESAK

-765 ELIQKEIQSYYSFL
+765 EMIQKEIQSYYSSL

-787 ELHVELKDKEYMDI
+787 ELQGELKDKEYMDI

-807 IKELE
+807 IKDLE

-838 IRRIDEQIH
+838 IKRIDEQIH

-980 SLTKAVDT
+980 SLTKAVDA

>member
-1 MNEDETDPAY
+1 MRPIQLIMTAF
-11 YDGIWPYK
+11 GPYK

-220 FKLPIRDGAIL
+220 FKLPIRDGALL

-254 VYKAEVEQLQVEQDV
+254 VYKVEVEQLQVEQDV
-269 QTKQLKDAETRF
+269 QTKQLKDAETLF

-311 EMKETSFKRAEQA
+311 EMKETFFKRAEQA

-363 LAQEKYEVVKNKESE
+363 LAQKKYEVVKNKEPE
-378 RENVKKLVQ
+378 RENAKKLVQ

-407 NAEIQIG
+407 NAEMQIG

-425 QLEEHTNQKQLMT
+425 QLEEHTNQKQLMS

-473 VWQEKQKFEKEKEAA
+473 VWQEKQKFEQEKEVA

-516 HLHDGESCPVCGSTT
+516 HLHDGESCPVCGSTN

-538 QSGAIDENELNG
+538 QSGAIDENELND

-559 KLHVQLE
+559 KLHVQIE
-566 EKWNFYHHQYEQVIE
+566 EKWNFYHLQYEQVIE
-581 EVKKRGYQ
+581 EVKKRAYH

-620 RKQIAVKIKS
+620 RKQTAVKIKS

-661 SYEHDKKNIP
+661 SYEHDKKSIP

-684 DQAMHELKL
+684 DQAMHELRL

-765 ELIQKEIQSYYSFL
+765 EMIQKEIQSYYSSL

-787 ELHVELKDKEYMDI
+787 ELHAELKDKEYMDI

-980 SLTKAVDT
+980 SLTKAVDA

>member
-1 MNEDETDPAY
+1 MRPLQLIMTAF
-11 YDGIWPYK
+11 GPYK
-19 QKEVIDF
+19 QREVIDF
-26 DDLGEHRIFA
+26 SDLGDHRIFA

-73 QFADDNVYTSVE
+73 QFADDNIYTSVE
-85 LTFQLKGKRYEI
+85 LTFQLKGKQYEI
-97 KRQLGHKKQGNKTIT
+97 KRQLGHKKQGNKTVT
-112 GHAVELYEVID
+112 GHAVELYEVIGD
-123 EEKVPAVDRFHVTDV
+123 EKVPCVDRFHVTDV

-220 FKLPIRDGAIL
+220 FKLPVRDDSLL
-231 ETLVEQEHVN
+231 ETLVQQEHVN
-241 THQVVEALEQETA
+241 THQVVEALEQEKNC
-254 VYKAEVEQLQVEQDV
+254 YEAEVEQLQAQ
-269 QTKQLKDAETRF
+269 QTLQTQQLKKAEDRF
-281 HAAKSVNE
+281 HTAKSINE
-289 KFIDLQQKNEKYNT
+289 KFKDLQQKQEKQAV
-303 LQENRTVI
+303 LQANREQI
-311 EMKETSFKRAEQA
+311 ETEEQRFKLAEQA
-324 KRLLPFEQWHEEAM
+324 KRLLPFEQWYEEAVQSE
-338 QNEQK
+338 QNAEQ
-343 AESLLKQII
+343 LLKQISV
-352 AKKENIMNNFE
+352 KKEKTVKAFE
-363 LAQEKYEVVKNKESE
+363 LAYEKYEELKGKESV
-378 RENVKKLVQ
+378 REEGKKTVQ

-400 EKQLNLQ
+400 EKKSKLQ
-407 NAEIQIG
+407 QAELQSG
-414 KLKESMQNLDR
+414 KLKEGIQKFEK
-425 QLEEHTNQKQLMT
+425 QLEGQISQKQQIA
-438 GELQQLEQALEQYVD
+438 GELQQLEVALEQYVA

-473 VWQEKQKFEKEKEAA
+473 VWQEKQKYEQEKEVANQ
-488 YSKMQLAV
+488 KMEVAV
-496 NAYEN
+496 KAYEE
-501 MERRWLSEQAGILAL
+501 MEHRWLNEQAGMLAL
-516 HLHDGESCPVCGSTT
+516 HLHEGESCPVCGSID

-538 QSGAIDENELNG
+538 RGDSIDEKQLNEL
-550 LRDKKNIAE
+550 REKKTVAE
-559 KLHVQLE
+559 KLHVQVE
-566 EKWNFYHHQYEQVIE
+566 EKWNFYRLQYEQVID
-581 EVKKRGYQ
+581 EVVKRGYR
-589 SEELVETYSALV
+589 SEELVETYRTLV
-601 QKGKQLATEVNTL
+601 QNGKQLAAEVNTL
-614 KASEET
+614 KESEEK
-620 RKQIAVKIKS
+620 RKQLALSVKGL
-630 VEEKVDALQKQK
+630 EEKVEELQKQK
-642 REVETEQHRIE
+642 REAEVMQHRTE
-653 MDCMQLRT
+653 MECMQLRT
-661 SYEHDKKNIP
+661 SYEHDQQKTH
-671 ENLQTVQAWKVQF
+671 EDLQTLEAWKKQF
-684 DQAMHELKL
+684 DQAVSTLRF
-693 MEDEWKKVQEAY
+693 MEEEWKKVQEAY
-705 QHWQNENIRIQAEQ
+705 QYWQNENIRIQAEYD
-719 EGATNQFESAK
+719 GALKQVSHAK
-730 LKKEETFTRFMKE
+730 EKQEETLLRFTTE
-743 LEQSG
+743 LEEGG
-748 FTDQSTYKE
+748 FIDQQAYKE
-757 AKLSDAEM
+757 AKLTDVEM
-765 ELIQKEIQSYYSFL
+765 KHLHEQIQEYYSSL

-787 ELHVELKDKEYMDI
+787 ELVNELSGKEWTDI
-801 TALGEH
+801 TALEEQM
-807 IKELE
+807 KELG
-812 INLDIIKEK
+812 IQLDITKEK
-821 RQRAQNAVT
+821 RQRAQSAVA
-830 YISDLHEN
+830 YITDLHEN

-980 SLTKAVDT
+980 SLTKAIDA

-1021 KDGCSQTR
+1021 KNGCSETR

>member
-1 MNEDETDPAY
+1 MRPIQLIMTAF
-11 YDGIWPYK
+11 GPYK

-26 DDLGEHRIFA
+26 NDLGDHRIFA

-73 QFADDNVYTSVE
+73 QFADDNMYTSVE

-138 NKKVE
+138 NKKME

-220 FKLPIRDGAIL
+220 FKLPIRDGALL

-241 THQVVEALEQETA
+241 THQVVEALEQETD
-254 VYKAEVEQLQVEQDV
+254 VYKAEVEQLQVEQEV

-311 EMKETSFKRAEQA
+311 EMKEKSFKRAEQA
-324 KRLLPFEQWHEEAM
+324 KRLLPFEQWYEEAI

-352 AKKENIMNNFE
+352 AKKENITNSFE
-363 LAQEKYEVVKNKESE
+363 LAQEKYEAVKNKEPE
-378 RENVKKLVQ
+378 REEAKKLVQ

-407 NAEIQIG
+407 NAEIQVRQ
-414 KLKESMQNLDR
+414 LKDSMQNLDR
-425 QLEEHTNQKQLMT
+425 QLEEHTNQKQLMSS
-438 GELQQLEQALEQYVD
+438 ELQQLERALEQYVA

-473 VWQEKQKFEKEKEAA
+473 VWQEKQKFEKEKEVA
-488 YSKMQLAV
+488 YNKMQLAV

-516 HLHDGESCPVCGSTT
+516 HLHDGESCPVCGSTN

-538 QSGAIDENELNG
+538 QSDAIDEKELND
-550 LRDKKNIAE
+550 LRDKKNAAE

-566 EKWNFYHHQYEQVIE
+566 EKWNFYHLQYEQVIE
-581 EVKKRGYQ
+581 EVKKRGYR
-589 SEELVETYSALV
+589 SEELAETYSALV
-601 QKGKQLATEVNTL
+601 QKGKQLVTEVNTL

-620 RKQIAVKIKS
+620 RKQTAVNIKS
-630 VEEKVDALQKQK
+630 VEEKVDAFQKQK
-642 REVETEQHRIE
+642 REVEIVQHRTE
-653 MDCMQLRT
+653 MECMQLRT

-671 ENLQTVQAWKVQF
+671 DNLQTIQAWKIQF
-684 DQAMHELKL
+684 DQALHELRL

-719 EGATNQFESAK
+719 ESASNQFESTK

-757 AKLSDAEM
+757 AKLSDIEM
-765 ELIQKEIQSYYSFL
+765 EMLQKEIQSYYSSL

-787 ELHVELKDKEYMDI
+787 ELHAELKDKEYMDI

-807 IKELE
+807 ITELQ

-821 RQRAQNAVT
+821 RQRAQTAVT

-980 SLTKAVDT
+980 SLTKAVDA

>member
-1 MNEDETDPAY
+1 MRPIQLIMTAF
-11 YDGIWPYK
+11 GPYK

-220 FKLPIRDGAIL
+220 FKLPIRDGALL

-241 THQVVEALEQETA
+241 THQVVEALEQETV
-254 VYKAEVEQLQVEQDV
+254 VYNAEVEQLQVEQDV

-352 AKKENIMNNFE
+352 AKKENILSNFE
-363 LAQEKYEVVKNKESE
+363 LAQKKYEAVKNKEPE

-387 RLEELQPIIASLA
+387 RLEELQSIIASLA

-425 QLEEHTNQKQLMT
+425 QLEEHTNQKQLMSS
-438 GELQQLEQALEQYVD
+438 ELQQLERALEQYVD

-473 VWQEKQKFEKEKEAA
+473 VWQEKQKFEQEKETAFT
-488 YSKMQLAV
+488 KMQEAV
-496 NAYEN
+496 RAYEN
-501 MERRWLSEQAGILAL
+501 MERRWLNEQAGILAL
-516 HLHDGESCPVCGSTT
+516 HLHDGESCPVCGSTN

-538 QSGAIDENELNG
+538 QSDAIDEKELND

-559 KLHVQLE
+559 KLHVQVE
-566 EKWNFYHHQYEQVIE
+566 EKWNFYRLQYEQVIE
-581 EVKKRGYQ
+581 EVVKRGYN
-589 SEELVETYSALV
+589 SEELAETYSALV
-601 QKGKQLATEVNTL
+601 QKGKQLAADVNSL
-614 KASEET
+614 KVSEET
-620 RKQIAVKIKS
+620 RKQTAVKIKS

-684 DQAMHELKL
+684 DQAMHELRL

-705 QHWQNENIRIQAEQ
+705 QHWQNENVRIQAEQ
-719 EGATNQFESAK
+719 EGASNQFESAK
-730 LKKEETFTRFMKE
+730 SKKEETFTRFMRE

-765 ELIQKEIQSYYSFL
+765 EMLQKEIQGYYSSL

-787 ELHVELKDKEYMDI
+787 ELHAELKDKEYMDI

-838 IRRIDEQIH
+838 IKRIDEQIH

-980 SLTKAVDT
+980 SLTKAVDA

>member
-1 MNEDETDPAY
+1 MRPLQLIMTAF
-11 YDGIWPYK
+11 GPYK
-19 QKEVIDF
+19 QQEVIDF
-26 DDLGEHRIFA
+26 SDLGDHRIFA

-85 LTFQLKGKRYEI
+85 LTFQLKGKQYEI
-97 KRQLGHKKQGNKTIT
+97 KRQLGHKKQGNKTVT
-112 GHAVELYEVID
+112 GHAVELYEVVD
-123 EEKVPAVDRFHVTDV
+123 DEKVPCVDRFHVTDV

-220 FKLPIRDGAIL
+220 FKLPVRDGSLLEIL
-231 ETLVEQEHVN
+231 VQQEHVN
-241 THQVVEALEQETA
+241 THQVVEALEQETNCYE
-254 VYKAEVEQLQVEQDV
+254 VEVEQLQAQ
-269 QTKQLKDAETRF
+269 QTLQTQQLKEVEVRF
-281 HAAKSVNE
+281 HAGKSVNE
-289 KFIDLQQKNEKYNT
+289 KFQDLQQKQEQQT
-303 LQENRTVI
+303 ALQENRAQI
-311 EMKETSFKRAEQA
+311 ESQEQRFKHAEQA
-324 KRLLPFEQWHEEAM
+324 KRLLPFEQWYEEAVQSE
-338 QNEQK
+338 QNAEQ
-343 AESLLKQII
+343 LLKQIV
-352 AKKENIMNNFE
+352 AKKEKTTETFG
-363 LAQEKYEVVKNKESE
+363 LAEEKYEELKGKESV
-378 RENVKKLVQ
+378 REEAKKNVQ
-387 RLEELQPIIASLA
+387 RLDELQPIISSLA
-400 EKQLNLQ
+400 EKKSTLQ
-407 NAEIQIG
+407 KAELQSE
-414 KLKESMQNLDR
+414 KLKAGIQKLEQQLAGQISQKQQIAGELH
-425 QLEEHTNQKQLMT
+425 QLEV
-438 GELQQLEQALEQYVD
+438 ALEQYVA

-473 VWQEKQKFEKEKEAA
+473 VWQEKQKYEQEKETA
-488 YSKMQLAV
+488 YQRMELAV
-496 NAYEN
+496 KSYED
-501 MERRWLSEQAGILAL
+501 MERRWLNEQAGVLAL
-516 HLHDGESCPVCGSTT
+516 HLHEGESCPVCGSKT
-531 HPKKATE
+531 HPEKATE
-538 QSGAIDENELNG
+538 RGDSIDEKQLNELREN
-550 LRDKKNIAE
+550 KNMAE
-559 KLHVQLE
+559 KSHVQLE
-566 EKWNFYHHQYEQVIE
+566 EKWNFYRQQYEQVIE
-581 EVKKRGYQ
+581 EVIKRGYR
-589 SEELVETYSALV
+589 SEELVETYRALV
-601 QKGKQLATEVNTL
+601 QKGKQLAAEVNTL
-614 KASEET
+614 KASEEK
-620 RKQIAVKIKS
+620 RKQLASNLKGL
-630 VEEKVDALQKQK
+630 EEQLEELQKQK
-642 REVETEQHRIE
+642 REAETMQHRTEIE
-653 MDCMQLRT
+653 CIELRT
-661 SYEHDKKNIP
+661 SYEHDQQKIP
-671 ENLQTVQAWKVQF
+671 EGLQTVEAWKQQF
-684 DQAMHELKL
+684 DNAVKELRF

-705 QHWQNENIRIQAEQ
+705 QHWQNENIRVQAEYD
-719 EGATNQFESAK
+719 GAVKQATHTKE
-730 LKKEETFTRFMKE
+730 KKEETFQRFMTE
-743 LEQSG
+743 LEQGG
-748 FTDQSTYKE
+748 FINQQAYKE
-757 AKLSDAEM
+757 AKLKDVEM
-765 ELIQKEIQSYYSFL
+765 KHLQEHIQKYYSSL

-787 ELHVELKDKEYMDI
+787 ELANELKGKEWIDI
-801 TALGEH
+801 TVLEEQM
-807 IKELE
+807 KELE
-812 INLDIIKEK
+812 IQLDITKEK
-821 RQRAQNAVT
+821 RQRAQSAVA

-980 SLTKAVDT
+980 SLTKAVDA

>member
-1 MNEDETDPAY
+1 MRPIQLIMTAF
-11 YDGIWPYK
+11 GPYK

-56 YGEASGEERSD
+56 YGEASGEERND

-112 GHAVELYEVID
+112 GHAVELYELID
-123 EEKVPAVDRFHVTDV
+123 EEKVPAVNRFHVTDV

-220 FKLPIRDGAIL
+220 FKLPIRDGALL

-241 THQVVEALEQETA
+241 THQVVEALEQEIA

-324 KRLLPFEQWHEEAM
+324 KRLLPFEQWYEEAM

-343 AESLLKQII
+343 VESLLKQII
-352 AKKENIMNNFE
+352 AKKENITKSFE
-363 LAQEKYEVVKNKESE
+363 LAQEKYEEVKNKEPE
-378 RENVKKLVQ
+378 RENAKKLVQ

-407 NAEIQIG
+407 NAEVQVG
-414 KLKESMQNLDR
+414 KLKASMQNLEQ
-425 QLEEHTNQKQLMT
+425 QLEVHTNHKQLMSD
-438 GELQQLEQALEQYVD
+438 ELQQLERALEQYVA

-488 YSKMQLAV
+488 YNNMQLAV

-516 HLHDGESCPVCGSTT
+516 HLHDGESCPVCGSTN

-538 QSGAIDENELNG
+538 QSDAIDEKELND

-559 KLHVQLE
+559 KLHVQVE
-566 EKWNFYHHQYEQVIE
+566 EKWNFYHLQYEQVIE
-581 EVKKRGYQ
+581 EVKKRGYR
-589 SEELVETYSALV
+589 SEELAETYSALV
-601 QKGKQLATEVNTL
+601 QKGKQLATEVNIL

-620 RKQIAVKIKS
+620 RKQTAVNLKN
-630 VEEKVDALQKQK
+630 VEEKVDTIQKQK
-642 REVETEQHRIE
+642 REIEIEQHRTE
-653 MDCMQLRT
+653 MECMQLRT

-671 ENLQTVQAWKVQF
+671 ESIQTVQAWKIQF
-684 DQAMHELKL
+684 DQAVHELKL

-719 EGATNQFESAK
+719 EGASNQYESAK
-730 LKKEETFTRFMKE
+730 LKKEETFARFMKE

-748 FTDQSTYKE
+748 FIDQSTYKE

-765 ELIQKEIQSYYSFL
+765 DMLQKEIQSYYSSL

-787 ELHVELKDKEYMDI
+787 ELRAELKDKEYMDI

-807 IKELE
+807 IKDLE

-980 SLTKAVDT
+980 SLTKAVDA

>member
-1 MNEDETDPAY
+1 MRPIQLIMTAF
-11 YDGIWPYK
+11 GPYK

-220 FKLPIRDGAIL
+220 FKLPIRDGALL

-281 HAAKSVNE
+281 HEAKSVNE

-438 GELQQLEQALEQYVD
+438 GELQQLERALEQYVD

-730 LKKEETFTRFMKE
+730 LKREETFTRFMKE

-765 ELIQKEIQSYYSFL
+765 ELIQKEIQSYYSSL

-980 SLTKAVDT
+980 SLTKAVDA